1 MGSDVNLLIMDG
13 GSRQETIRVGNEF
26 VQGANDLLISM
37 RDHGPYDAMNRAIKL
52 VGDDDLVWFVNAG
65 DYLLDPTVVPDVLQ
79 WTSRD
84 EFVWGYGPVVVVDGG
99 RKRKVPKQ
107 WPYTLFNHAIGRTP
121 ICHQT
126 VVARASA
133 LKAVGCF
140 DLRFPIA
147 ADFKLLLRLGKSWA
161 PQTWPRPIVA
171 YSSGGLSDR
180 RIFDARREQLLIR
193 EEEVVLDAT
202 EARLAL
208 VTDRLRLGRLVLG
221 KGLDW
226 CAARGL
232 VPRDWRH
239 QASAMTTW
247 LGVRHRPP

>member
-1 MGSDVNLLIMDG
+1 MDG
-13 GSRQETIRVGNEF
+13 GSRQETIRVASEF
-26 VQGANDLLISM
+26 VQLANDRLVSM
-37 RDHGPYDAMNRAIKL
+37 RDHGPYDAMNRAIEL

-65 DYLLDPTVVPDVLQ
+65 DYLLDDAVVRDVLQ
-79 WTSRD
+79 WTSCD

-99 RKRKVPKQ
+99 RERKVPRQ

-147 ADFKLLLRLGKSWA
+147 ADFKLLLRLGQLWA
-161 PQTWPRPIVA
+161 PQTWPRPVVA

-180 RIFDARREQLLIR
+180 HIFDARREQLLIR
-193 EEEVVLDAT
+193 EEEIVLDAT
-202 EARLAL
+202 EACLAL

-221 KGLDW
+221 RVLDW
-226 CAARGL
+226 CAARRL
-232 VPRDWRH
+232 APRDWRH
-239 QASAMTTW
+239 QAAAITSRVAA
-247 LGVRHRPP
+247 RHRPL